1 MMKYFESFMCFQ
13 PFKKHQKTPKNT
25 IKTIQEITKEIN
37 IIKQKK
43 INKRLNLNSEV
54 VFFFF

>member
-13 PFKKHQKTPKNT
+13 PFKKHQKKTPKNI

-43 INKRLNLNSEV
+43 
-54 VFFFF
+54 

>member
-13 PFKKHQKTPKNT
+13 PFKKHQKKNT

-37 IIKQKK
+37 TIKQKTK
-43 INKRLNLNSEV
+43 QKVKFEQ
-54 VFFFF
+54 

>member
-1 MMKYFESFMCFQ
+1 MMKYLKVLCVFSHSKST
-13 PFKKHQKTPKNT
+13 KKNPKNT

-43 INKRLNLNSEV
+43 
-54 VFFFF
+54 

>member
-1 MMKYFESFMCFQ
+1 MKYFESFMCFQ
-13 PFKKHQKTPKNT
+13 PFKKHQKKPPKNT

-43 INKRLNLNSEV
+43 
-54 VFFFF
+54 